1 MIVTDHFV
9 FIHVSRTG
17 GTFLNN
23 LILGEFPGARMIQYH
38 GRLENLPPARSR
50 LPVIG
55 FVRNPWDWYVSM
67 HQDYRRKRQYVYQVL
82 SEQGALDFERT
93 VARFL
98 NLGDGSGESR
108 ALLRRL
114 AAAAPK
120 KTAARG
126 PGRWQRRSQGPGL
139 RSEDF
144 SRYPDG
150 AGYYGWLFDLMFR
163 PRPVSAETT
172 PPSRPVAVP
181 HVPEPAPPKQERRIL
196 YGRFENLREEAL
208 RLFEETGAPVTKN
221 IAAYLKLEPPANAS
235 PRGKGF
241 TGRYS
246 NELRELLALRER
258 KLIARFGYDFADSR
272 WNS

>member
-9 FIHVSRTG
+9 FIHVSRSG

-38 GRLENLPPARSR
+38 GRLEDLPPAHSR

-55 FVRNPWDWYVSM
+55 FVRNPWDWYLSM
-67 HQDYRRKRQYVYQVL
+67 HQDYRRKRQYVFQIL
-82 SEQGALDFERT
+82 SERGVLDFERT

-114 AAAAPK
+114 AAAAK
-120 KTAARG
+120 
-126 PGRWQRRSQGPGL
+126 GRTQATPGL
-139 RSEDF
+139 KSEDF

-150 AGYYGWLFDLMFR
+150 PGYYGWLFDLMFR
-163 PRPVSAETT
+163 PRPARAETT
-172 PPSRPVAVP
+172 PPSHPVAVP
-181 HVPEPAPPKQERRIL
+181 HVSEPAHPKQERRIL

-221 IAAYLKLEPPANAS
+221 IVAYLKLEPPANAS
-235 PRGKGF
+235 PRGKWF

-246 NELRELLALRER
+246 NELRELVALRER
-258 KLIARFGYDFADSR
+258 KLIARFGYDFTDSR